1 MKTLGALALWI
12 VIGWGLADNTV
23 GAGGGCPT
31 TGQIFGGFVFMG
43 FMSVFVA
50 SVAIAEE
57 CS

>member
-1 MKTLGALALWI
+1 MWVL
-12 VIGWGLADNTV
+12 IGWGLADNTV

-57 CS
+57 WS